1 MHLQNIYKCTVHTD
15 SNAGN
20 NVQQCPVYRCAH
32 QNILLHDVLHL
43 TEEKKGTKEL
53 IYISKNT
60 AVVMWAALSSRGSD
74 RGKGELC
81 S

>member
-1 MHLQNIYKCTVHTD
+1 M
-15 SNAGN
+15 
-20 NVQQCPVYRCAH
+20 
-32 QNILLHDVLHL
+32 
-43 TEEKKGTKEL
+43 KKGTKEL

>member
-1 MHLQNIYKCTVHTD
+1 M
-15 SNAGN
+15 
-20 NVQQCPVYRCAH
+20 
-32 QNILLHDVLHL
+32 
-43 TEEKKGTKEL
+43 KKGTKEL

-60 AVVMWAALSSRGSD
+60 VVVMWAALSSRGSD